1 MKHILLSAGI
11 ALAAL
16 AGGPGRL
23 SAKDGSSAL
32 EVARQ
37 LNQAFIEVADQVS
50 PSVVVIRVAHRPD
63 FIDAEMEQNTDGL
76 LERMPPEFRKWFR
89 QQVEPEQKPRVE
101 PEGKPRSRQ
110 PRRRGPAKPIFDG
123 QGSGVVIR
131 PDGYILTNRHV
142 VDGADKILVR
152 FADGK
157 EYPAEIR
164 GTDKQSDIAVVK
176 IEATGLKAAKLA
188 DSAKTRV
195 GEFAIAIG
203 APFELDYSVTFGHVS
218 AKGRTHIINGRE
230 GQAMVQ
236 DFIQTDA
243 NINPGNSGGPLVNIA
258 GEIIGINT
266 LIRGLHTGIG
276 FAIPS
281 NLAHEISD
289 KLISDG
295 KYVRSWLG
303 IGSTALKDFPD
314 YREMV
319 TGVTDGVVVTV
330 IPPNTPASKS
340 DLRTSDVITAVDGK
354 AVATVQQLRKEVRA
368 KPAGETLTLDVRRGD
383 RNLKIKVKTEAWPDE
398 SVEVASRRN
407 DNPPEE
413 AGDLGLTVKAITK
426 DLAEEYGVEKTE
438 GVIVTGVEAGSLA
451 AMRGLKPGDIITQVN
466 QKTVTSTKQFR
477 EALKGANLKKGVVL
491 NYLSEGT
498 SRFQILKESGD

>member
-1 MKHILLSAGI
+1 MKHILLSVCLT
-11 ALAAL
+11 LAAL
-16 AGGPGRL
+16 AGGVGRL
-23 SAKDGSSAL
+23 PAKDVTSAL
-32 EVARQ
+32 ELAKQ
-37 LNQAFIEVADQVS
+37 LNQAFIEVADLVS

-63 FIDAEMEQNTDGL
+63 YIDLEMEEDNNDL
-76 LERMPPEFRKWFR
+76 LERLPPEFRKWFR
-89 QQVEPEQKPRVE
+89 QQAEPEAKPR
-101 PEGKPRSRQ
+101 PRQ
-110 PRRRGPAKPIFDG
+110 PRRRGAGKPIFDG
-123 QGSGVVIR
+123 QGSGVVMR
-131 PDGYILTNRHV
+131 EDGYILTNRHV

-164 GTDKQSDIAVVK
+164 GVDKQSDIAVIK
-176 IEATGLKAAKLA
+176 IEASQLKAAKLG

-203 APFELDYSVTFGHVS
+203 APFDLDYSVTFGHVS
-218 AKGRTHIINGRE
+218 AKGRTHVIDGRE
-230 GQAMVQ
+230 GQAMDQ

-243 NINPGNSGGPLVNIA
+243 NINPGNSGGPLVNIS
-258 GEIIGINT
+258 GEGIGINT
-266 LIRGLHTGIG
+266 LIRGLRTGIG

-281 NLAHEISD
+281 NLAREIAD

-314 YREMV
+314 FRDTV

-340 DLRTSDVITAVDGK
+340 ELRTSDIITAVDGK
-354 AVATVQQLRKEVRA
+354 SVANVQQLRKEVRA
-368 KPAGETLTLDVRRGD
+368 KPAGETLTLDVRRGE

-398 SVEVASRRN
+398 PTEVAGRRN
-407 DNPPEE
+407 DSPPD
-413 AGDLGLTVKAITK
+413 AAADLGLTVKTLTK
-426 DLAEEYGVEKTE
+426 ELAEEFSVEKTE
-438 GVIVTGVEAGSLA
+438 GVIVTGVERDSLA
-451 AMRGLKPGDIITQVN
+451 ASRGFKPGDIITGVN
-466 QKTVTSTKQFR
+466 QKPVTTTKQFR

-498 SRFQILKESGD
+498 SRFQVLKESGD